1 MAELPVRHIVIGT
14 EALRTLQNNV
24 WSERYVQAWLAGSGG
39 GRVPVRIRYRGG
51 HTREYPKKSYEVVR
65 GGRTYHYNAEYDDPS
80 MIRNALSFQFFRW
93 IGVPSPRTKHCLLY
107 LNGESLGVYLEIEGV
122 EDAFFRKRGIGAGPL
137 FYAVNDDANFSLV
150 KGDSNRRKASLL
162 AGYQQMKGTVKDRER
177 LRLFISRINTLRSK
191 QLGMYIRQQLDV
203 DNYLRWLAGAV
214 LTGNYDGFDQN
225 YAIYRHKT
233 KLKYRMIPWDYEG
246 TWGRNCYGKPCGS
259 DLVRIQG
266 YNKLTSKVLAFKVA
280 RSRYKTLLMQFLGT
294 SFTVERIVPVA
305 ERMHESIRPH
315 IIRDGARKWSV
326 SDFDGET
333 RFIRNYI
340 QERRQLVQEALRNL

>member
-1 MAELPVRHIVIGT
+1 MAELPVRHVRIGT
-14 EALRTLQNNV
+14 ESLRTLQKNV
-24 WSERYVQAWLAGSGG
+24 WSEHYVQAWMEGSGG
-39 GRVPVRIRYRGG
+39 KRVPIRIRYRGG
-51 HTREYPKKSYEVVR
+51 HTREYPKKSYEIVR

-80 MIRNALSFQFFRW
+80 MIRNALSFEFFRW
-93 IGVPSPRTKHCLLY
+93 IGVPSPQTRHCLLY
-107 LNGESLGVYLEIEGV
+107 MNGESLGVYLELEGV
-122 EDAFFRKRGIGAGPL
+122 EEAFFRKRGISAGPL
-137 FYAVNDDANFSLV
+137 FYAVNDDANFGLL
-150 KGDSNRRKASLL
+150 KGGSDRRKSSLM
-162 AGYQQMKGTVKDRER
+162 AGYQQMKGAPKDHER
-177 LRLFISRINTLRSK
+177 LRLFIGRINTLRSK
-191 QLGMYIRQQLDV
+191 QLGMYLQRRLDI

-266 YNKLTSKVLAFKVA
+266 YNKLTSKVLAFRA
-280 RSRYKTLLMQFLGT
+280 FRSRYKALLKQFLAT
-294 SFTVERIVPVA
+294 SFTVERISPVA
-305 ERMHESIRPH
+305 ERMHQSIRPH
-315 IIRDGARKWSV
+315 IVRDSRRKWSI
-326 SDFDGET
+326 SEFDGEP